1 MRQGSYRRRVSTDEA
16 REGYVLVLKNR
27 LGIFPPIGE
36 PFTLAL
42 GGASCRARVESVSC
56 TCRGPERPHEHYLIR
71 WPGLRAGQ
79 EITIERAPDE
89 PTRYVIALD

>member
-1 MRQGSYRRRVSTDEA
+1 MRQAGYRRRVSAEEA

-27 LGIFPPIGE
+27 LGFFPPIGE

-42 GGASCRARVESVSC
+42 GGSSCRARVEAIAC
-56 TCRGPERPHEHYLIR
+56 TCRGPELPHEHYHIR

-79 EITIERAPDE
+79 QIEILPVPGKTPRYEITIA
-89 PTRYVIALD
+89 